1 MEGAFKFVKCADTLF
16 CNFNSTFFFIFRSLK
31 KCFTKVN
38 FKRVY
43 VSKRKIR
50 INKKSSGLQR
60 YTMHLSVESSVTQT
74 KKNTFRHNF
83 FKKLFFFLLF
93 ILSFMPFFKFTTK
106 KTEKKKQEQAREFHQ
121 IETSSYWLP
130 KDEDEQLRQTGVS
143 FLYSNDNPILT
154 CTLAT
159 FCY

>member
-1 MEGAFKFVKCADTLF
+1 MSLRKSLIWKGHSSLSNVWTHCFVTSIVL
-16 CNFNSTFFFIFRSLK
+16 FFFIFRSLK

-83 FKKLFFFLLF
+83 FKNFFSFFFLYS
-93 ILSFMPFFKFTTK
+93 LSCLSSSLQPK
-106 KTEKKKQEQAREFHQ
+106 KPKKRNKSKQENFIKLKHRLIGYQ
-121 IETSSYWLP
+121 
-130 KDEDEQLRQTGVS
+130 KMKM
-143 FLYSNDNPILT
+143 SN
-154 CTLAT
+154 
-159 FCY
+159 